1 MNLSILYRGP
11 LASCNYACDYCP
23 FAKRTDTPEQLAH
36 DRACLERFVGW
47 AGTRT
52 ANTLGVLFT
61 PWGEALVRPWYQH
74 ALATLTRMPH
84 VTKAAI
90 QTNIS
95 CKLDWVE
102 ACDKSK
108 LALWCTFHPSET
120 SRERFLAKCRELLA
134 RGVRF
139 SVGVVGLKE
148 HLAEIEALRA
158 DLPPEVYLWVNA
170 YKRGA
175 KNLTPQPPSLRRK
188 GEKESDLLALAPLP
202 LGEGLGRGSAS
213 DYYTP
218 EMLADLTRIDPLFPL
233 NNTYHASLGE
243 SCRAGQS
250 VISVDG
256 DGTVRRC
263 HFIKEPIGNIY
274 DADFDACL
282 QERLCTNDACGCHI
296 GYVHLDRLKLY
307 DTFGPGVLERV
318 PLGYR

>member
-11 LASCNYACDYCP
+11 LSSCNYACNYCP
-23 FAKRTDTPEQLAH
+23 FAKRTESTTELTH
-36 DRACLERFVGW
+36 DRTCLERFVRW
-47 AGTRT
+47 VEART
-52 ANTLGVLFT
+52 ADAIGVLFT
-61 PWGEALVRPWYQH
+61 PWGEGLVRKWYQD
-74 ALATLTRMPH
+74 ALAALTRMPN

-90 QTNIS
+90 QTNLS
-95 CKLDWVE
+95 CKLEWVE
-102 ACDKSK
+102 ECDKDK

-120 SRERFLAKCRELLA
+120 TRDRFLAKCRDLLA

-158 DLPPEVYLWVNA
+158 ELPPEVYLWVNA
-170 YKRGA
+170 YKRE
-175 KNLTPQPPSLRRK
+175 PSYYPP
-188 GEKESDLLALAPLP
+188 GLLDA
-202 LGEGLGRGSAS
+202 
-213 DYYTP
+213 
-218 EMLADLTRIDPLFPL
+218 LTRIDPLFPV
-233 NNTYHASLGE
+233 NNTYHASRGE
-243 SCRAGQS
+243 PCRAGAS

-274 DADFDACL
+274 DPDFDACL
-282 QERLCTNDACGCHI
+282 RERLCTNDSCGCHI

-307 DTFGPGVLERV
+307 DTFGSGVLERV